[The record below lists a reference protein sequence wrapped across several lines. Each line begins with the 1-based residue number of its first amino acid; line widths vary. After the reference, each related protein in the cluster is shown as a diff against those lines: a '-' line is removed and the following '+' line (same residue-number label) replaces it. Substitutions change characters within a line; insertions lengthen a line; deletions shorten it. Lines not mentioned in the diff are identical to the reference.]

1 MARPSL
7 RALFGN
13 FGEYDA
19 DILPKVRMS
28 AANTWTKVRTR
39 SSCCGHPGQPGC

>member
-7 RALFGN
+7 RALVMN
-13 FGEYDA
+13 FHEYDA
-19 DILPKVRMS
+19 GFLTKARLSVT
-28 AANTWTKVRTR
+28 NTWTKVRTH